1 MIYEPNIYVTL
12 GNGHALGIST
22 DLPGTAGNLLSKEHL
37 VLIADSGKSKESK
50 GKITTD
56 LGTKEEAIR
65 ALKYAIERL
74 EKM

>member
-1 MIYEPNIYVTL
+1 MIYEPDMYVTL
-12 GNGHALGIST
+12 GNEHALGIST
-22 DLPGTAGNLLSKEHL
+22 ELLDTYGNLISKEHL
-37 VLIADSGKSKESK
+37 ILIADSHNSVENM

>member
-1 MIYEPNIYVTL
+1 MIYEPDIYVTL

-22 DLPGTAGNLLSKEHL
+22 DGDLFSKEHL
-37 VLIADSGKSKESK
+37 VLIADSDKSRESK

>member
-1 MIYEPNIYVTL
+1 MIYEPDIYVTL
-12 GNGHALGIST
+12 GIGHALGIST
-22 DLPGTAGNLLSKEHL
+22 DLPSTDWNLSSKEHL
-37 VLIADSGKSKESK
+37 VLIADSDKSRENR
-50 GKITTD
+50 GKITID